1 MIELSLTLSAAWRPR
16 AWRLCSRSGEETKD
30 NRLICDARRD
40 AKRRLWEMEEKN
52 GAIKKN
58 KYPNEQILGEGADGW
73 AVEDR
78 GSSGFNADRGWW

>member
-1 MIELSLTLSAAWRPR
+1 MIELSLTLEAAWRPR
-16 AWRLCSRSGEETKD
+16 AWRLSRSGEETKD

-58 KYPNEQILGEGADGW
+58 KYPNEQMLGEGGDGW
-73 AVEDR
+73 AEDR
-78 GSSGFNADRGWW
+78 GSSGFSADRGWWL